1 MIDDNKIAYQVL
13 KRCLDLFPEWE
24 DEGSRFWNR
33 RTGEMI
39 TKDGVVM
46 NDLVYRGVV
55 KEVKDWADNHE
66 EQWYLFPKDVKTIPY
81 VYDGKEL
88 TFVFGSKY

>member
-1 MIDDNKIAYQVL
+1 MLMIDDNKIVYQVL
-13 KRCLDLFPEWE
+13 KRCSDLFPEWE

-46 NDLVYRGVV
+46 NDLVYRKGT
-55 KEVKDWADNHE
+55 KI
-66 EQWYLFPKDVKTIPY
+66 IPY
-81 VYDGKEL
+81 TYDGKEL
-88 TFVFGSKY
+88 NFIFGSKY